1 MDAVVS
7 ALQPWATGFLA
18 FAGPMLVQST
28 LVILLLLAVD
38 RLIRYRV
45 RPAVRYAVWMLAL
58 AKLLLSPAL
67 AVPTSVPYWLLAER
81 PVVAPIPVVD
91 IPDAVVAGD
100 LPALVSEDVRG
111 RDTRAAPAREATVS
125 DRAAANVV
133 VLFASWLAGVLVL
146 AAVVVRAST
155 RARRLVRAS
164 TEAPPGLVA
173 LVDECRRELGVR
185 QRIGVRCTPF
195 AHAPALYGLWRLQ
208 ILVPT
213 PVLRAFS
220 EAELR
225 AVLLHEVAHGRRR
238 DAWVHAVQ
246 VLVQIAYW
254 YHPLVWVANAR
265 IRRVREQ
272 AVDEVV
278 RVQMRDRADAYPEVL
293 LRVAQ
298 MTLAASTGPRMAYVG
313 MLEAGPGLRE
323 RIERM
328 MRMPVAPTG
337 RLGVPSVALVL
348 GAGDPQGDLPH
359 HQRR

>member
-133 VLFASWLAGVLVL
+133 VLFASWLA
-146 AAVVVRAST
+146 S
-155 RARRLVRAS
+155 
-164 TEAPPGLVA
+164 
-173 LVDECRRELGVR
+173 
-185 QRIGVRCTPF
+185 IGRS
-195 AHAPALYGLWRLQ
+195 R
-208 ILVPT
+208 
-213 PVLRAFS
+213 
-220 EAELR
+220 
-225 AVLLHEVAHGRRR
+225 
-238 DAWVHAVQ
+238 
-246 VLVQIAYW
+246 
-254 YHPLVWVANAR
+254 
-265 IRRVREQ
+265 
-272 AVDEVV
+272 
-278 RVQMRDRADAYPEVL
+278 
-293 LRVAQ
+293 
-298 MTLAASTGPRMAYVG
+298 
-313 MLEAGPGLRE
+313 
-323 RIERM
+323 
-328 MRMPVAPTG
+328 
-337 RLGVPSVALVL
+337 
-348 GAGDPQGDLPH
+348 
-359 HQRR
+359 